1 MKRLGYLLTVCLLMV
16 LQSASAAS
24 DASTRTRIFDH
35 SFRSL
40 KVSVEND
47 FMAVPVIRN
56 GADSHLVVS
65 FDRIADDVS
74 HLRYRILHCNA
85 GWQRSGLLESEFV
98 DGFNLA
104 PVEDYAFSS
113 NTFVH
118 FVNYRIVLPN
128 NDMMPLVSGNYL
140 LQVFP
145 EDDPD
150 KTLLQARFCVSDEA
164 MAVTGDVLSVT
175 DRGVNDRYQQLEI
188 MVDRLGYPVQN
199 PVTDLIVTVEQ
210 NSDPA
215 TLRTLPPPMRV
226 DGQRMIFEHQQQLI
240 FDAGNEYRRFETVA
254 VPQAGMHVDSTRFI
268 DDRYNVFLQPDR
280 ERTHSYIYDQTQHG
294 RFMIRESNASDSD
307 LGADYVNVHFQLNI
321 PEQPGAEVYVQGE
334 MTDAFPQGASRMVYD
349 PDVKAYTLTLPLKQG
364 SYNYRYMLR
373 APGDELPLAA
383 PIEGNHYQTRN
394 EYTVKVYHRA
404 PGARGDRL
412 LAVYTL
418 RNY

>member
-16 LQSASAAS
+16 LQSASATS
-24 DASTRTRIFDH
+24 DASTRTRIFDP

-56 GADSHLVVS
+56 GADSYIVVS
-65 FDRIADDVS
+65 FDQIADDVS

-85 GWQRSGLLESEFV
+85 DWQRSGLLESEFV

-128 NDMMPLVSGNYL
+128 NEMMPLVSGNYL

-164 MAVTGDVLSVT
+164 MAVAGDVLSVT

-188 MVDRLGYPVQN
+188 MVDRLGYQVQN

-226 DGQRMIFEHQQQLI
+226 DGQRMIYEHQQQLI

-321 PEQPGAEVYVQGE
+321 PEQPGAEVYLQGE

-349 PDVKAYTLTLPLKQG
+349 SDVKAYTLTLPLKQG

-373 APGDELPLAA
+373 APGNELPSAA